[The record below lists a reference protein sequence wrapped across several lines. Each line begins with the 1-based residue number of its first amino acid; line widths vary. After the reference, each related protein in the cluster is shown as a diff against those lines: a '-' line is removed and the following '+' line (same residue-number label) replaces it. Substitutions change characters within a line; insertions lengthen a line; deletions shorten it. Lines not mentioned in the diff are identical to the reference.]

1 MYARQKPPTPS
12 KRIRPRCTKKS
23 RRFYINNFKPRLKYR
38 VGQRINHL
46 TKFTSFLESE
56 SEKKAYDFLSQYI
69 PYNIFRQHWI
79 ENYRVDFFI
88 PELDLIIEIDGKHHL
103 QQVEYDSNRDKAL
116 KALGYKT
123 IRHPAESVYTQKG
136 LLELYNKILK
146 VPAKEENFWTWL
158 INWLW

>member
-1 MYARQKPPTPS
+1 M
-12 KRIRPRCTKKS
+12 
-23 RRFYINNFKPRLKYR
+23 KYR
-38 VGQRINHL
+38 VGQTINHL

-56 SEKKAYDFLSQYI
+56 SEKKAYDFLSENI
-69 PYNIFRQHWI
+69 PYSIFRQYHI
-79 ENYRVDFFI
+79 EKYRVDFFI

-103 QQVEYDSNRDKAL
+103 QQVEYDSNRDKTL

-136 LLELYNKILK
+136 LLELYRKIVK
-146 VPAKEENFWTWL
+146 VPEKDENFFTWL

>member
-1 MYARQKPPTPS
+1 M
-12 KRIRPRCTKKS
+12 
-23 RRFYINNFKPRLKYR
+23 KYR
-38 VGQRINHL
+38 IGQRINHL

-56 SEKKAYDFLSQYI
+56 SEKKAYEFLTSNI
-69 PYNIFRQHWI
+69 PCNIFRQYWI

-103 QQVEYDSNRDKAL
+103 QQAEYDNNRDKKL

-123 IRHPAESVYTQKG
+123 IRVLAESVYTKKG
-136 LLELYNKILK
+136 LLELYHKIVK
-146 VPAKEENFWTWL
+146 VPAKEENFFTWL

>member
-1 MYARQKPPTPS
+1 M
-12 KRIRPRCTKKS
+12 
-23 RRFYINNFKPRLKYR
+23 KYR
-38 VGQRINHL
+38 IGQRINHL

-56 SEKKAYDFLSQYI
+56 SEKKAYDFLSQNI
-69 PYNIFRQHWI
+69 PYSIFRQHWI

-103 QQVEYDSNRDKAL
+103 QQVEYDSNRDKTL

-123 IRHPAESVYTQKG
+123 IRHPAEAVYTQKG
-136 LLELYNKILK
+136 LLELYRKIVK
-146 VPAKEENFWTWL
+146 VPEKEQNFFTWL

>member
-1 MYARQKPPTPS
+1 M
-12 KRIRPRCTKKS
+12 
-23 RRFYINNFKPRLKYR
+23 KYR
-38 VGQRINHL
+38 IGQRINHL

-56 SEKKAYDFLSQYI
+56 SEKKAYDFLSQYV

-103 QQVEYDSNRDKAL
+103 QQVEYDANRDKAL

-136 LLELYNKILK
+136 LFELYNKILK
-146 VPAKEENFWTWL
+146 VPEKEENFWTWL

>member
-1 MYARQKPPTPS
+1 M
-12 KRIRPRCTKKS
+12 
-23 RRFYINNFKPRLKYR
+23 KYR
-38 VGQRINHL
+38 IGQTINHL

-56 SEKKAYDFLSQYI
+56 SEKKAYDFLEKNI
-69 PYNIFRQHWI
+69 PYSIFRQYHI

-103 QQVEYDSNRDKAL
+103 QQVEYDSNRDKTL

-123 IRHPAESVYTQKG
+123 IRHPAEAVYTQKG

-146 VPAKEENFWTWL
+146 VPEKDENFFTWL